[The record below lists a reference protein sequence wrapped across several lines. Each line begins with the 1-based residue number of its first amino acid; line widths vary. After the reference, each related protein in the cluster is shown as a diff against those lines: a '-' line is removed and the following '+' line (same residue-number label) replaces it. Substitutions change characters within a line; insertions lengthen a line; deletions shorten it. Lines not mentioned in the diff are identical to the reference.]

1 MFWNFCHL
9 FRLLIA
15 FIQSKNIQQKIKYL
29 HSNNNNN
36 NNNNNSNNNNN
47 NNNSN
52 NNNNN
57 NNIVIIIKASKW
69 YETRCYVFYQSDK
82 SFDKLAGLL
91 IEICEETLRSI
102 AWYEFTS
109 FK

>member
-36 NNNNNSNNNNN
+36 NNNNNS
-47 NNNSN
+47 
-52 NNNNN
+52 NNN